1 MTAHETCFALLVYLR
16 CRQAGHVL
24 PNEVKFAGFYRVV
37 LGRACLLAGDLKRAI
52 ATLREWQNLDPE
64 PVEPVLLATAL
75 YDNSQQEEAK
85 ILLREAVDAK
95 PTFTISKWA
104 RKQTFSSP
112 DDLAHMVAVLEELG
126 VPK

>member
-95 PTFTISKWA
+95 RRS
-104 RKQTFSSP
+104 Q
-112 DDLAHMVAVLEELG
+112 LASGQGNKPLAAQMTWLIWWPCL
-126 VPK
+126 KS